1 MHCGR
6 FGRTKTNFANKLE
19 TKRYEKTITGNN
31 IGCMRHYDARH
42 PIDESTADLQSSDEG
57 NLFGFFSNRGSTP
70 YRRSIIALSAC
81 DWRMAKKH

>member
-42 PIDESTADLQSSDEG
+42 PIDEGPINALAD
-57 NLFGFFSNRGSTP
+57 
-70 YRRSIIALSAC
+70 YISAQ
-81 DWRMAKKH
+81 K